1 MWRSFAWREA
11 LHIHSPRQVEKFVL
25 RETLDAE
32 GFRCALGENQNEVRQ
47 IIFFKVTITG
57 EEEIFLPTPVAGKM
71 LRRGGVL
78 PSFHLPAVAMP
89 GRDFQN
95 RGDTSP
101 ARFTQREQAIA

>member
-32 GFRCALGENQNEVRQ
+32 GFRCAFGEDQNEVRQ

-71 LRRGGVL
+71 LRRGRVL
-78 PSFHLPAVAMP
+78 PSFYLPRSRCQVGISKIEGIPRLRAS
-89 GRDFQN
+89 RKESRQ
-95 RGDTSP
+95 SP
-101 ARFTQREQAIA
+101 